1 MQTSCLVATFIVL
14 FHILG
19 PRSDTLR
26 QCPRLRSDN
35 GSDNGLFF
43 IGKGKDIRILLEVD
57 LMTLMNRHELGLCGP
72 SKL

>member
-1 MQTSCLVATFIVL
+1 METSCLVATFIVL

-19 PRSDTLR
+19 PRSDTLG

-43 IGKGKDIRILLEVD
+43 IGHRSELNVDIRNSNTSAKHVNFLF
-57 LMTLMNRHELGLCGP
+57 
-72 SKL
+72 